1 MAIQPQARVPSAV
14 TQTLRFVGTVVKD
27 TAALAVYPKLNGT
40 LPSDAVS
47 TETWGARFLLADA
60 TDPTDTTTTLPY
72 YVYDDSTPA
81 AVAPHA
87 ATTGAIAK
95 MLTAT
100 DEIIGAPNAAA
111 TNRSWCNNVD
121 IQVYQAGIPTSP
133 AGNSAIT
140 VFPGAAYIV
149 LDTLTSGLGLNT
161 GLPVLVLPVA
171 VTNATTGNMAV
182 ELNMQITIRPTASR

>member
-14 TQTLRFVGTVVKD
+14 NQTLRFVGTIVKD
-27 TAALAVYPKLNGT
+27 TAALAAYPKANGT

-87 ATTGAIAK
+87 ATTGAVAK

-100 DEIIGAPNAAA
+100 DQIIGAPNAAG
-111 TNRSWCNNVD
+111 TNRSWCNNVE
-121 IQVYQAGIPTSP
+121 IKVYEASLGALTT
-133 AGNSAIT
+133 AVT
-140 VFPGAAYIV
+140 VVPGDAYIV

-161 GLPVLVLPVA
+161 GLPVLVLPI
-171 VTNATTGNMAV
+171 TTTFTSTGPNIDV
-182 ELNMQITIRPTASR
+182 YIEITIRPTASR